1 MRTVIFLPR
10 ALSDLQELA
19 SFNAKLVPRIL
30 RILTECTRSPFDGI
44 GKPEPLKH
52 NNQGLWSRRVND
64 EDRIVYDVTDSAIIV
79 HSFKGHYSA

>member
-1 MRTVIFLPR
+1 MP
-10 ALSDLQELA
+10 
-19 SFNAKLVPRIL
+19 KLFRVFSVFWL
-30 RILTECTRSPFDGI
+30 NVHVHLVDGI

-79 HSFKGHYSA
+79 HSLKGHHSA